1 MGRLKTL
8 FERLLEIFVM
18 LIMVGLTALVIL
30 AVFYRKAGAS
40 FSWYDEVAA
49 IMLAW
54 LTYYGAALAALKRA
68 HIGFDGIVLAVPPAW
83 RLIFVAV
90 AEIFVIAFFI
100 ILAWQGWVV
109 VQVLEGSTL
118 ISLTFVPV
126 QLTQSVIPIGAA
138 LFILAELISLPGY
151 WRHVRAGVHGEIPS
165 EVGITEHAE
174 APGHETEEEPR

>member
-68 HIGFDGIVLAVPPAW
+68 HIGFD
-83 RLIFVAV
+83 AV